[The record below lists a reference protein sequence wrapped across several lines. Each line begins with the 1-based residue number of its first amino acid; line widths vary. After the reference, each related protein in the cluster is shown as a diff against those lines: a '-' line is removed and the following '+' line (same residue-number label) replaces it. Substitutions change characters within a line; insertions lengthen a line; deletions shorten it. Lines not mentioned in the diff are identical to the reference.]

1 MCKATFFSLILTCA
15 ATLLQDEEVENPKY
29 RAWSEFKPNSWVT
42 YEQPWGVD
50 GKRRETQKLVEISKE
65 KVILELAVV
74 ENGLE
79 FPVYRTVIPCT
90 LKSQDPEYAL
100 ARHPHE
106 GKLDIPGPAG
116 WKITSLWQKSSEG
129 DEEIEVAGKKLK
141 CHWIKIDHRIEC
153 TLESLNEKGA
163 AKTWYSKEIPGQVAN
178 LEMTQ
183 RVTNYPFLK
192 NDRPPHDVTVTRI
205 TKAWKRE

>member
-1 MCKATFFSLILTCA
+1 MGHPSLTRTASTRLPYGGMVMCKATFFSLILTCA

-90 LKSQDPEYAL
+90 LKS
-100 ARHPHE
+100 R
-106 GKLDIPGPAG
+106 
-116 WKITSLWQKSSEG
+116 SEERRVG
-129 DEEIEVAGKKLK
+129 EECK
-141 CHWIKIDHRIEC
+141 
-153 TLESLNEKGA
+153 
-163 AKTWYSKEIPGQVAN
+163 
-178 LEMTQ
+178 
-183 RVTNYPFLK
+183 
-192 NDRPPHDVTVTRI
+192 
-205 TKAWKRE
+205 